1 MVTQMLIWYPRES
14 FKMVAMALIEQ
25 KTADVKLNY
34 NLMKIYRSTMEVRI
48 SNNEIFIQWID

>member
-1 MVTQMLIWYPRES
+1 MLIWYPRES

-48 SNNEIFIQWID
+48 SNNKIFIQWID